1 MTVEPDVARERRV
14 EDNWGRWGDD
24 DERGALNLLTDE
36 IVLNAARACRT
47 GKVYRLSLPLKRSG
61 VPLAAYRGVP
71 QRLTLLAESDN
82 VLGAAGVPDTDGACE
97 DVLILPS
104 HSVTHIDALCHVY
117 HEGHFYNGFPAS
129 GFESYNGAA
138 HLGIDKLGGF
148 AGRAVLLDIA
158 GHVGV
163 DWLDSDHVIGA
174 DELDACARAQGV
186 TVGTG
191 DIVLVR
197 TGWQDKF
204 LLEVAAGQ
212 TPGHPQPGIGIEA
225 AIWLAE
231 RDVSAVGSDNSG
243 IEPIPFPPGQ
253 PLAVHIELL
262 YRRGI
267 PLIENMMLRELAA
280 DGCYESLFVLGPLPV
295 PGASG
300 SPVNPI
306 AIG

>member
-1 MTVEPDVARERRV
+1 MTVESGVAGRSRTE
-14 EDNWGRWGDD
+14 NSWGRWGDD
-24 DERGALNLLTDE
+24 DERGALNLLTDDV
-36 IVLNAARACRT
+36 VLAATRTCRT

-82 VLGAAGVPDTDGACE
+82 VLGAAGVPDNDGACE

-117 HEGHFYNGFPAS
+117 HEGSFYNGFPAS
-129 GFESYNGAA
+129 GFESYAGAQ
-138 HLGIDKLGGF
+138 HLGIEKLAGF
-148 AGRAVLLDIA
+148 AGRGVLLDVA

-163 DWLDSDHVIGA
+163 DWLPDDHVITAG
-174 DELDACARAQGV
+174 ELEACAAAEGV
-186 TVGTG
+186 TVGPG

-204 LLEVAAGQ
+204 LGEVARGES
-212 TPGHPQPGIGIEA
+212 PGHSQPGLGLDA
-225 AIWLAE
+225 AHWLVD

-243 IEPIPFPPGQ
+243 IEPIPFPPGL

-262 YRRGI
+262 VRRGI
-267 PLIENMMLRELAA
+267 PLIENMMLRELAL
-280 DGCYESLFVLGPLPV
+280 DRCHESLFVVGPLPV

>member
-1 MTVEPDVARERRV
+1 MTVYSGVANEARTGT
-14 EDNWGRWGDD
+14 NWGRWGDD
-24 DERGALNLLTDE
+24 DERGALNLLTDDV
-36 IVLNAARACRT
+36 VLAATRTCRT

-97 DVLILPS
+97 DVLIIPS

-117 HEGHFYNGFPAS
+117 HEGSFYNGFPAS
-129 GFESYNGAA
+129 GFESYAGAQR
-138 HLGIDKLGGF
+138 LGVDKLAGF
-148 AGRAVLLDIA
+148 AGRGVLLDVA
-158 GHVGV
+158 GHLGL
-163 DWLDSDHVIGA
+163 DWLPADHVVSAADLEACAEAQGVVIGA
-174 DELDACARAQGV
+174 
-186 TVGTG
+186 G

-204 LLEVAAGQ
+204 LGEVARGE
-212 TPGHPQPGIGIEA
+212 TPGHAQPGLGVDGA
-225 AIWLAE
+225 RWLADL
-231 RDVSAVGSDNSG
+231 DVSAVGSDNSG
-243 IEPIPFPPGQ
+243 IEPIPFPAGL

-262 YRRGI
+262 VRRGI
-267 PLIENMMLRELAA
+267 PLIENMMLRDLAA
-280 DGCYESLFVLGPLPV
+280 DRCYESLFVVGPLPV